1 LRIQSLYNKRKAK
14 MAAPRVLAV
23 GKDPI
28 LMASRTLLLRNAG
41 YAVEEAHTMDKAIVL
56 VEADSIDLTIICH
69 TVPKSEQ
76 TVLISFVRE
85 KRRLMPVLCIRS
97 LAIEL
102 APRTCIS
109 VQNERVALLNA
120 IELAITPESP
130 N

>member
-1 LRIQSLYNKRKAK
+1 

-85 KRRLMPVLCIRS
+85 KRRLMPVLCIR
-97 LAIEL
+97 
-102 APRTCIS
+102 
-109 VQNERVALLNA
+109 
-120 IELAITPESP
+120 
-130 N
+130 